1 MKLSNLLLS
10 VLVASA
16 VAPATANAEVPPL
29 TAAFT
34 ATDVTSAN
42 HQWYVA
48 GTTSNTATI
57 ATGGTVTFSYP
68 TGTSLHNAAF
78 TAAAKP
84 TSCTPALGA
93 TFATPT
99 PAARAPWTASCHF
112 DTPGSYAF
120 VCQVHANMRATVVVA
135 PDSAGSSAGGVVPAT
150 LSLTLA
156 LSADLGQFQLAVAAD
171 YTATMAAT
179 VTSSAGDA
187 TLTVNDPSPTATGH
201 LVNGT
206 YAMAQPLQVKA
217 TNTANPATAFASLET
232 PVTLLTWPGPVAG
245 DSVLV
250 SFKQPIARTDPLRS
264 GTYAKT
270 LQFTLSTGNP

>member
-1 MKLSNLLLS
+1 
-10 VLVASA
+10 
-16 VAPATANAEVPPL
+16 
-29 TAAFT
+29 
-34 ATDVTSAN
+34 VT
-42 HQWYVA
+42 

-57 ATGGTVTFSYP
+57 ATGGTVTFGYP

-84 TSCTPALGA
+84 TACTPALGA

-99 PAARAPWTASCHF
+99 PAARAPWTASCRF
-112 DTPGSYAF
+112 DTPGTYAF
-120 VCQVHANMRATVVVA
+120 VCQVHPNMRAPVIVA
-135 PDSAGSSAGGVVPAT
+135 PDSAGGGAGGEVPAT

-156 LSADLGQFQLAVAAD
+156 PSADFGQFRLALAAD
-171 YTATMAAT
+171 YTATMPAT

-187 TLTVNDPSPTATGH
+187 TLTVNDPSPIAPGH

-206 YAMAQPLQVKA
+206 HAMAQALQVKA
-217 TNTANPATAFASLET
+217 TNAANPATSFAPVET
-232 PVTLLTWPGPVAG
+232 PATLLSWPGPVAN

-250 SFKQPIARTDPLRS
+250 SFKQPIAVTDPLRS

-270 LQFTLSTGNP
+270 LMFTLTTTSP